1 MQLIIWKTKKLNK
14 WKKILIIVF
23 ALLVAGN
30 TFAQIVKIEPLPN
43 QPYDKYEL
51 LSKGDT
57 LTFYLSVTSHKE
69 NLPLV
74 VYIQGSGWNSLFNE
88 RNGKIIPTSGHSIW
102 ADVGKENYRILI
114 VEKPG
119 VNYLQTEETK
129 AFQESFSLES
139 RSNSIVDAINY
150 VLENEKIDKIKILVV
165 GHSEG
170 GIVAARVANLKKDQ
184 VSNVVIMAGEGASQL
199 YSLYKLAEDGTFF
212 NTKEHN
218 MPTSE
223 QRLQY
228 LTNRWKDILDDPKST
243 ENKFLGFTYL
253 RWSSM
258 LTTSVIDELTNYNGK
273 ILMVQGTADKAVFP
287 ETATI
292 AYATLLTKGRN
303 VELRLIENADHS
315 FRILDKPEIDGWKMV
330 IEKIINWFND

>member
-1 MQLIIWKTKKLNK
+1 MKKL
-14 WKKILIIVF
+14 LIIVF
-23 ALLVAGN
+23 ILLIAGN
-30 TFAQIVKIEPLPN
+30 TFGQKAKIESLPN

-51 LSKGDT
+51 KTSNST
-57 LTFYLSVTSHKE
+57 LTFYLSVNKQKE

-102 ADVGKENYRILI
+102 ADVGKANYRILI

-139 RSNSIVDAINY
+139 RSNSIIDAINY
-150 VLENEKIDKIKILVV
+150 VLENKKIDKTKILVA

-170 GIVAARVANLKKDQ
+170 GIVAARVANLMKDQ

-228 LTNRWKDILDDPKST
+228 LTNRWKDILADPKST
-243 ENKFLGFTYL
+243 EKKFWGFTYL

-273 ILMVQGTADKAVFP
+273 ILLVQGTADKAVFP

-292 AYATLLTKGRN
+292 AYISLLTKGRN
-303 VELRLIENADHS
+303 VELELIEDADHS

-330 IEKIINWFND
+330 IEKIMKWFNE